1 MGCSCL
7 HPKRLGL
14 PVLVAV
20 VLTLGGPAAA
30 TEIWEIQ
37 GSGTESPLV
46 GQVVTTGPNI
56 VTALTNLGFFMQTP
70 PERSDG
76 DPATSD
82 GIYVYLGERPDFSEG
97 DTVEVSA
104 TVAEYYGMTEL
115 SGATAVTV
123 TDHGAR
129 IPDPVNLGPDLPS
142 PDDPPPEH
150 SLERLEGML
159 VRIPSGV
166 ITGPL
171 QGRTRFRVVARASR
185 AFREPGI
192 PYPGRAGLPV
202 WDGNPEILDIDMSH
216 RGDTIESPDGRL
228 AAGAPIHD
236 LSGPLAYNWGRYQ
249 VWIHGGGYVI
259 DGPFAARSVRP
270 RHSGEIAVATQNVQ
284 RLLDSVDDPGVEDVA
299 VPQEI
304 VDERLAKLSL
314 WIRQVLRSP
323 TIVALQEVENIGIL
337 QALADT
343 IHADG
348 GPRYVPYL
356 LEGNDI
362 SGIDV
367 GYLVDETFAVDDLQ
381 QLQADERFSY
391 EANDFTL
398 WDRPPLLLRGRFTG
412 NGAPFPL
419 VLLDV
424 HLRSMN
430 GIDGDNA
437 GFVRE
442 KRHRQAVRLSQA
454 IQELQETEAGLHLVV
469 LGDFNAFQF
478 TDGWVDVMG
487 QITGRPDPLGALIP
501 ATDEVDPDLDDQVL
515 TVPGTQRYSFI
526 HEGSAEVLDHILSTD
541 NLKPW
546 VRGTQFAHGNADAPD
561 IFTDVSGRPERC
573 SDHDGLVLYLMTDG
587 NGNGVPDDREPRT
600 PRRVRV
606 RVRATGPTGTTTRAL
621 SRP

>member
-1 MGCSCL
+1 MGL
-7 HPKRLGL
+7 AGLFLVLGA
-14 PVLVAV
+14 PS
-20 VLTLGGPAAA
+20 AAA

-37 GSGTESPLV
+37 GSGTESPLA
-46 GQVVTTGPNI
+46 GEHVTTGPSI
-56 VTALTNLGFFMQTP
+56 VTALATRGFFIQTP

-82 GIYVYLGERPDFSEG
+82 GIYVYLGEQPSVSEG

-104 TVAEYYGMTEL
+104 TVSEYYGMTEL
-115 SGATAVTV
+115 SGDPVVTV
-123 TDHGAR
+123 TGHGAR
-129 IPDPVNLGPDLPS
+129 IPDPVDLGPDLPS
-142 PDDPPPEH
+142 PDDPPPER
-150 SLERLEGML
+150 SLEKLEGML
-159 VRIPSGV
+159 VRIPSGT

-171 QGRTRFRVVARASR
+171 QGFFRFRVVARASR

-192 PYPGRAGLPV
+192 PYPGRVGLPV
-202 WDGNPEILDIDMSH
+202 WDGNPEILDIDMGH

-228 AAGAPIHD
+228 AGGVSIHGIT
-236 LSGPLAYNWGRYQ
+236 GPLAYVWGRYQ
-249 VWIHGGGYVI
+249 IWSHGGGYVI
-259 DGPFAARSVRP
+259 DDAFAAQPVRP
-270 RHSGEIAVATQNVQ
+270 GRPGEITLATQNVQ
-284 RLLDSVDDPGVEDVA
+284 RLYDSTDDPGVDDVA
-299 VPQEI
+299 VPREI
-304 VDERLAKLSL
+304 VDLRLKKLSL
-314 WIRQVLRSP
+314 WIRDVLRSP
-323 TIVALQEVENIGIL
+323 TVIALQEVENIGIL

-367 GYLVDETFAVDDLQ
+367 GYLVDETFAVDDLT
-381 QLQADERFSY
+381 QLQAKERFGY
-391 EANDFTL
+391 EGTDYTL

-442 KRHRQAVRLSQA
+442 KRYRQAVRLSQA
-454 IQELQETEAGLHLVV
+454 IQQLQLAEPGLHLVV

-487 QITGRPDPLGALIP
+487 QITGHPDPLGALIP

-515 TVPGTQRYSFI
+515 AIPGPERYSFV
-526 HEGSAEVLDHILSTD
+526 HEGSAQVLDHILTTTA
-541 NLKPW
+541 LKPW
-546 VRGTQFAHGNADAPD
+546 VRGARFAHGNADAPE
-561 IFTDVSGRPERC
+561 IFMDASNRPERC
-573 SDHDGLVLYLMTDG
+573 SDHDGLVLYLMTDA

-600 PRRVRV
+600 PHRPRM
-606 RVRATGPTGTTTRAL
+606 RALPATTTL
-621 SRP
+621 QPSPSRRP